1 MAGRFASVVR
11 RLSLGLG
18 VASAVVAGS
27 VVAIGVANAASEAAQ
42 PAKSENKAPIVIG
55 HYGSLTGAEATFGQS
70 TSEGIRLAIK
80 ELNASGGIDGRM
92 VELKEYDTKGDPK
105 EANLAVTRLVKSDKV
120 VAVLGEVAS
129 GLSLAAAPVCQKAGV
144 PMISPS
150 STNVRVTK
158 VGDMIFRVCFI
169 DPFQGFACAKFASE
183 NLKATKAAM
192 LYDQKAPYSVDLA
205 KEFKKAFEKMG
216 GKVVAE
222 QTYSGGDGDFTAQLT
237 NIAASKPDVLFVPGY
252 YTDVGNIALQVRKL
266 GITCPMLGG
275 DGWDSEQLGKTA
287 GKAIEGSFY
296 SNHYAPDQP
305 DEQVKQFISKYQ
317 SAYGGKTPDGLAALG
332 YDAANI
338 LFDAMKRAK
347 STDGKLLRDAIAA
360 TKDFKAV
367 TGTITIDQN
376 RDAKKSAVIVEMKG
390 DPLGPKFKAR
400 IEP

>member
-1 MAGRFASVVR
+1 MAGRFATLVR
-11 RLSLGLG
+11 RLSVGLG

-27 VVAIGVANAASEAAQ
+27 VVAIGAVNAANEAAQ
-42 PAKSENKAPIVIG
+42 PAKAESKDPIVIG

-70 TSEGIRLAIK
+70 TSEGIRLAIR
-80 ELNASGGIDGRM
+80 ELNAAGGIDGRM

-317 SAYGGKTPDGLAALG
+317 GAYGGKTPDGLAALG

-347 STDGKLLRDAIAA
+347 STDGKKLRDAIAA

-367 TGTITIDQN
+367 TGMITIDQN